1 MQHQAWVTELVVGF
15 QVKSEEDHVQVHRSY
30 GFEGAFPECSH
41 IREELC
47 SRLAFQEEAVS
58 SNIWSKTLPR
68 SFVAKS
74 FDKEGFHLTNAESIT
89 KH

>member
-1 MQHQAWVTELVVGF
+1 MFPT
-15 QVKSEEDHVQVHRSY
+15 SERTLS
-30 GFEGAFPECSH
+30 
-41 IREELC
+41 
-47 SRLAFQEEAVS
+47 SRLLFQEEAVS

>member
-1 MQHQAWVTELVVGF
+1 MFPT
-15 QVKSEEDHVQVHRSY
+15 SERTLS
-30 GFEGAFPECSH
+30 
-41 IREELC
+41 
-47 SRLAFQEEAVS
+47 SRVLFQEEAVN
-58 SNIWSKTLPR
+58 SNIWSKTLLR